1 MYRGK
6 KVRRSSLSGE
16 RCSYRIVEFKML
28 VGKCRGGQHRNG
40 AEAQKR
46 MVLVLKIR
54 KMVKAKGGERW

>member
-1 MYRGK
+1 
-6 KVRRSSLSGE
+6 
-16 RCSYRIVEFKML
+16 ML